1 MSGFDFFDRSSLIDN
16 LRDVRAIAKRVDLL
30 MSSKQ
35 IVVDVSEG
43 EKLREVMQNVNEDK
57 GRIITSFVAGGKT
70 YLVVQDVSE
79 ALKIRY

>member
-16 LRDVRAIAKRVDLL
+16 LRDVRAIAKRADLL

-43 EKLREVMQNVNEDK
+43 EKLREVMQNIEENK
-57 GRIITSFVAGGKT
+57 WRIITSFIAGGKT